1 MASKYRTG
9 QTIPPEFPDILKD
22 FVREILRHQPP
33 NIFAFGSQYF
43 REKAQNGGI
52 GGGMS
57 EEELVEYL
65 TNLFLDSDKDGNG
78 VLDKHEFKR
87 LMQGADLGLS
97 KKQIKFLY
105 AEADINDDGTIEYR
119 EFIPACVE
127 LVMTI
132 QARASTR
139 STLEDEEQQAQ
150 EAAADYFF
158 HGMSKDELEH
168 MLRESFNEADKDS
181 SGQLDMKEFTA
192 FLKSLPL
199 NLTKREINMA
209 LMEVDTNQDG
219 QVSLEEFVPLFHVIM
234 IEMIKH
240 SILDIT
246 RQPSELASFL
256 IDLCQKMDTNLSG
269 YLKHSRIAQCLRDA
283 DLGLSKFQIMMVMSE
298 APKDSDQGVAYEKFI
313 SSVAVPM
320 IRNIVDVEESVQF
333 KRTKAW
339 KQVQDAE
346 QQAELI
352 LGMSRDEFTKVMG
365 TVFQEFDVD
374 ESGYLDE
381 TEFEN
386 AMRQSGIPFTDQQ
399 VMMLLSASD
408 VNDDGRIQ
416 YGEFAEVAVQ
426 LMSYVQREAEVQ
438 GVMEQEEAA

>member
-22 FVREILRHQPP
+22 FVREILRNQPG
-33 NIFAFGSQYF
+33 NIFAFGAEYF
-43 REKAQNGGI
+43 REKANQGQGSV
-52 GGGMS
+52 GMS

-65 TNLFLDSDKDGNG
+65 TNLFLESDKDGNG

-87 LMQGADLGLS
+87 LMQSADLGLS

-127 LVMTI
+127 LVMTM
-132 QARASTR
+132 QARATAR
-139 STLEDEEQQAQ
+139 QELEHEEEEAQA
-150 EAAADYFF
+150 AAADYFF
-158 HGMSKDELEH
+158 HGMSKDELEF
-168 MLRESFNEADKDS
+168 MLRTSFEQADKDG
-181 SGQLDMKEFTA
+181 SGALDMKEFTA

-199 NLTKREINMA
+199 NLTKKEINMA

-219 QVSLEEFVPLFHVIM
+219 LVSIEEFVPLFHVIM

-246 RQPSELASFL
+246 REPSELTSFL
-256 IDLCQKMDTNLSG
+256 IESCQKYDVDGTG
-269 YLKHSRIAQCLRDA
+269 YLKPSRIANALRDA

-298 APKDSDQGVAYEKFI
+298 AANTERGVEYEHFI
-313 SSVAVPM
+313 EMQAVPM
-320 IRNIVDVEESVQF
+320 IRSIIDVEEHVQW
-333 KRTKAW
+333 KRTQAW
-339 KQVQDAE
+339 RQVQEAE
-346 QQAELI
+346 SQAESI
-352 LGMSRDEFTKVMG
+352 LGMSRDEFTKIM
-365 TVFQEFDVD
+365 TSVFQEFDMD
-374 ESGYLDE
+374 ESGFLDE
-381 TEFEN
+381 QEFEL
-386 AMRQSGIPFTDQQ
+386 AMRKSGIPFTDQQ
-399 VMMLLSASD
+399 LMMLLAATD

-426 LMSYVQREAEVQ
+426 LMVYVQREAEVQ
-438 GVMEQEEAA
+438 SAMQAEEG

>member
-1 MASKYRTG
+1 MHGGDKKADWSLTVSSLS
-9 QTIPPEFPDILKD
+9 Q
-22 FVREILRHQPP
+22 ILRNQPP
-33 NIFAFGSQYF
+33 NIFSFGAQYF
-43 REKAQNGGI
+43 KEKANQGTG

-65 TNLFLDSDKDGNG
+65 THLFLESDKDGNG
-78 VLDKHEFKR
+78 VLDKQEFKR
-87 LMQGADLGLS
+87 LMQSADLGLS

-127 LVMTI
+127 LVMTM
-132 QARASTR
+132 QARANTR
-139 STLEDEEQQAQ
+139 AQAEEEEA
-150 EAAADYFF
+150 EAHTAAADYFF
-158 HGMSKDELEH
+158 HGMSKEELEH
-168 MLRESFNEADKDS
+168 MLRQSFDEADKDH

-199 NLTKREINMA
+199 NLTKKEINMA

-219 QVSLEEFVPLFHVIM
+219 QVSIEEFVPLFHVIM
-234 IEMIKH
+234 IEMIKY

-246 RQPSELASFL
+246 RQPSELASF
-256 IDLCQKMDTNLSG
+256 IVDLCQRQDHDGSG
-269 YLKHSRIAQCLRDA
+269 FLKPSRIANCIRDA
-283 DLGLSKFQIMMVMSE
+283 DLGLTKFQIMMIMSE
-298 APKDSDQGVAYEKFI
+298 APAGDSGVEYEKFLI
-313 SSVAVPM
+313 ATAVPM
-320 IRNIVDVEESVQF
+320 IKNIIDVEESVQY

-339 KQVQDAE
+339 KQVQEAE

-352 LGMSRDEFTKVMG
+352 LGMSRDEFTQVMG
-365 TVFQEFDVD
+365 SVFQEFDVD

-381 TEFEN
+381 VEFEN
-386 AMRQSGIPFTDQQ
+386 AMRKSGIPFTDQQ
-399 VMMLLSASD
+399 IMMMLSASD

-426 LMSYVQREAEVQ
+426 LMAYVQREADLQ
-438 GVMEQEEAA
+438 QVMDA